1 MRSLIITQ
9 FAPLPPD
16 QAVDGVYKRLRMFVN
31 GIATF
36 SKTIEFLCLV
46 PELDVQAYSN
56 RADLDAIQ
64 SSYWGHAVHM
74 KLVPTARRTETAWN
88 HYGAG
93 VFSISQQPGIYH
105 FAGPT
110 QVKAVRRELSS
121 KPDLVFVF
129 RLGAMAAV
137 LRSGIYLP
145 RMFFDLDDVEHRVR
159 MRTALERPIWP
170 GKVVYCSHVPAILSA
185 EWRGARRSKATFVCS
200 DGDARHLRRLG
211 FGSKVLVIP
220 NALPLPAPG
229 VNSARP
235 ETLLYIG
242 SFRYKPN
249 RDGAERLLTKIWP
262 LIRARNPS
270 AKLIIAG
277 KQPEQIPGFNDCLP
291 GVEFTGFV
299 SDLGALYARSRV
311 VVCPLSMGGGT
322 RMKLIEAA
330 SYSKPMVSTQIGAEG
345 LDLTNGVDILL
356 RDDDRSFA
364 EACSRLLDDA
374 LLCAKLGNA
383 ARDKVTCLYDASR
396 VQCRIADI
404 MSG

>member
-1 MRSLIITQ
+1 M
-9 FAPLPPD
+9 
-16 QAVDGVYKRLRMFVN
+16 
-31 GIATF
+31 
-36 SKTIEFLCLV
+36 
-46 PELDVQAYSN
+46 
-56 RADLDAIQ
+56 
-64 SSYWGHAVHM
+64 
-74 KLVPTARRTETAWN
+74 
-88 HYGAG
+88 AG

-110 QVKAVRRELSS
+110 QVQAVRRELSS

-137 LRSGIYLP
+137 LRSRIYLP
-145 RMFFDLDDVEHRVR
+145 RMFFDVDDVEYRVR

-170 GKVVYCSHVPAILSA
+170 GKLVYCSHAPAMLAA

-200 DGDARHLRRLG
+200 DDDARHLRRLG
-211 FGSKVLVIP
+211 FGSKALVIP

-229 VNSARP
+229 VNSTCP

-242 SFRYKPN
+242 SFRHKPN
-249 RDGAERLLTKIWP
+249 CDGAERLLTKIWP

-277 KQPEQIPGFNDCLP
+277 KQPEQIPGFNDSLR

-299 SDLGALYARSRV
+299 SDLGALDARSRV
-311 VVCPLSMGGGT
+311 VVCSPSMGWT

-330 SYSKPMVSTQIGAEG
+330 SCSKPMVSTRIGAEG

-364 EACSRLLDDA
+364 EACSGLLDDA
-374 LLCAKLGNA
+374 LPCAKLGNA
-383 ARDKVTCLYDASR
+383 ARNKVTRLYNASR

-404 MSG
+404 MLG